1 MRKVLEM
8 MLKKSG
14 AEVVLAGSG
23 DEALKKFDPDTSL
36 IISDYYMPAMSGIDF
51 IKAIRSGAVNH
62 NVPILILT
70 TERSPELVAEGRTA
84 GASGWINKP
93 VRQGCPDKDRRPL
106 PEQGGVL
113 IWPSRLFF
121 PNILSGAASG
131 PFSKS

>member
-1 MRKVLEM
+1 MQKKILVVDDSASMRKVLEM

-93 VRQGCPDKDRRPL
+93 VRQD
-106 PEQGGVL
+106 VL
-113 IWPSRLFF
+113 IKTVDRFLNKVEF
-121 PNILSGAASG
+121 
-131 PFSKS
+131 